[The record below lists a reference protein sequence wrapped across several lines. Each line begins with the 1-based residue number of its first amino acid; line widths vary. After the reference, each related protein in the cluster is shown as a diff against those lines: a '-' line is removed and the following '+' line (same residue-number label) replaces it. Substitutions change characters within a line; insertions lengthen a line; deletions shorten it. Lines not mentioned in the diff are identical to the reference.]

1 MLFSLSC
8 KQEHSEPALMDEE
21 LSSFTQLNGDAHYSY
36 SDGILTGVSK
46 MGIPNSFLATKKTYG
61 DFILS
66 YEVMVDEGLNSGV
79 QIRSLSS
86 ADYQDGRVHGYQVEI
101 DTSPRRW
108 SGGIYDE
115 GRRGWLYP
123 LSINKN
129 GLRAFKNGQWNR
141 YRVEAIGDTIKT
153 WINDVPIAHMVDD
166 MTAEGF
172 IAFQVH
178 SIYDEKDAG
187 KKVHWK
193 NISIETENL
202 SSTSKTTAPQ
212 ESYLNQQITE
222 EEVADGWQLLADD
235 LNLIES
241 DEGSYEIKFDFK
253 MLDSVKTDRH
263 YAEDYSFSLYHND
276 AKYPV
281 GSLLNLASAKNL
293 SEDNNPSTRY
303 KGLDQWNRAHIIVS
317 ADKIQHW
324 LNGIKVVDHPITSVP
339 KMTLSP
345 SDNTAQ
351 IYYKNWKV
359 KL

>member
-1 MLFSLSC
+1 
-8 KQEHSEPALMDEE
+8 MDKE

-36 SDGILTGVSK
+36 SEGILTGVSK
-46 MGIPNSFLATKKTYG
+46 MGIPNSFLATKRTYG

-79 QIRSLSS
+79 QIRSLST
-86 ADYQDGRVHGYQVEI
+86 AEYQDGRVHGYQVEI
-101 DTSPRRW
+101 DPSPRAW

-115 GRRGWLYP
+115 ARRGWLYP
-123 LSINKN
+123 LSINTDSQ
-129 GLRAFKNGQWNR
+129 RAFKNGQWNQ

-153 WINDVPIAHMVDD
+153 WINDIPVAHMVDN

-202 SSTSKTTAPQ
+202 STNRKSTSAPQ
-212 ESYLNQQITE
+212 ESYLNQRLTDQEI
-222 EEVADGWQLLADD
+222 AHGWQLLVDD

-241 DEGSYEIKFDFK
+241 DERPYEIKFDFK
-253 MLDSVKTDRH
+253 LLDSVKTDQR
-263 YAEDYSFSLYHND
+263 YTEDYRYSIYHND
-276 AKYPV
+276 SQYPV
-281 GSLLNLASAKNL
+281 GSLLTISAATNL
-293 SEDNNPSTRY
+293 SETSNPSTRY
-303 KGLDQWNRAHIIVS
+303 KGLNQWNRAHIIVS
-317 ADKIQHW
+317 ADRIQHW
-324 LNGIKVVDHPITSVP
+324 LNGIKVVDHPITSAP
-339 KMTLSP
+339 KMALSP
-345 SDNTAQ
+345 PDNTAQ
-351 IYYKNWKV
+351 IYYKNWKL